1 MSLIALRPSEMK
13 LLKFCELLY
22 DWKCE
27 VQFLW
32 WLLQDCVF
40 CFCCWSA
47 CCVLCVVCIIFHC
60 ILFWNIVFYCTV
72 FYCVWWSWSAHLLS
86 TYLISSHAMHCH
98 QPLHLFTVCNR
109 LPYFITSYTPIILS
123 YLIFSSNYSHD
134 ITVHSIVLIIT
145 YRKILQHNV
154 PCHITSYHF
163 ITLHIVT
170 NHITSHQTTS
180 HHTTPHHTSYNITWR
195 KVASNNTI

>member
-1 MSLIALRPSEMK
+1 MRVFCTHHYCIFEITCIIIEMSLIALRPSEMK

-60 ILFWNIVFYCTV
+60 ILFWNIVLNGIVLYYIVLYYIVSYCIVLYCAVSYRIVLIRSSLRYISYFISCYALPSTTSFY
-72 FYCVWWSWSAHLLS
+72 
-86 TYLISSHAMHCH
+86 
-98 QPLHLFTVCNR
+98 PTVCNR
-109 LPYFITSYTPIILS
+109 LPYFITSYTPII
-123 YLIFSSNYSHD
+123 FSSLLS
-134 ITVHSIVLIIT
+134 
-145 YRKILQHNV
+145 
-154 PCHITSYHF
+154 
-163 ITLHIVT
+163 LHMISQYT
-170 NHITSHQTTS
+170 
-180 HHTTPHHTSYNITWR
+180 
-195 KVASNNTI
+195 A